1 MDFCQNNDLQLI
13 IRAHECVMDGFE
25 RFAQGHLITLFS
37 ATNYCGKTCFNLKLP
52 MLFNCSFFLMNID
65 CRKCFHSG
73 TANNAG
79 AILVLGR
86 DLIVV
91 PKLIHP
97 LPPTVIS
104 RDTSP
109 DNHAEDTW
117 MQVKIWDKCK

>member
-1 MDFCQNNDLQLI
+1 MT
-13 IRAHECVMDGFE
+13 VG
-25 RFAQGHLITLFS
+25 
-37 ATNYCGKTCFNLKLP
+37 
-52 MLFNCSFFLMNID
+52 NILD
-65 CRKCFHSG
+65 SG

-117 MQVKIWDKCK
+117 MQVKIWVTASECPFLKFDYSNLTFDFPGVEYTKTSNAYPW